1 MVQRAHREGPLTRRS
16 EVRWRTAHSRS
27 GRCAGAAPAASGP
40 PASRRPAVPD
50 AARRYARGCRRPP
63 CPAPPVAPRR
73 RPPRRRRDA
82 RIVAAQ
88 RVAVR
93 VADGGGINRHMHVQ
107 ARRLQRAAGG
117 DGLPTVCSMMAGSAT
132 YSPDRTA
139 RRGCRDARAGARR
152 SPPPARRGAADKAA
166 SARRRRWPHE
176 AAGAGTARQRDGGF
190 LEDAHGRSCAKERH
204 CARGPGRCL
213 ERPCGHPHARRGP
226 PCAGRPRYRAG
237 ELRPCRPP
245 DQRRRHGRTADAAR
259 SAPAARRP
267 ASPRRPAG
275 GSHAAAR
282 AAARRRPWR

>member
-1 MVQRAHREGPLTRRS
+1 MQRAGTLADGVVLH
-16 EVRWRTAHSRS
+16 VQHH
-27 GRCAGAAPAASGP
+27 
-40 PASRRPAVPD
+40 
-50 AARRYARGCRRPP
+50 
-63 CPAPPVAPRR
+63 PVAPPAGG
-73 RPPRRRRDA
+73 PPRRRRDA
-82 RIVAAQ
+82 PRIVAAQ

-117 DGLPTVCSMMAGSAT
+117 DGLLDGLFDDGGVGDVFTQIEQRGADAVPLAQ
-132 YSPDRTA
+132 A
-139 RRGCRDARAGARR
+139 RGRR
-152 SPPPARRGAADKAA
+152 RRLPGRGAADKAA
-166 SARRRRWPHE
+166 GQRAAGGGGPHE

-213 ERPCGHPHARRGP
+213 ERPCGPARTPRD
-226 PCAGRPRYRAG
+226 AGRRRYRAG

>member
-1 MVQRAHREGPLTRRS
+1 MRARPRWSSARTGRPLDQAQRGALAHRPPGP
-16 EVRWRTAHSRS
+16 A
-27 GRCAGAAPAASGP
+27 RCAGAAPAASGP

-63 CPAPPVAPRR
+63 CPAPPSRAPAGGL
-73 RPPRRRRDA
+73 PRRRRDA
-82 RIVAAQ
+82 PRIVAAQ

-117 DGLPTVCSMMAGSAT
+117 DGLPTVCSMMAGRRRIH
-132 YSPDRTA
+132 PDRTA

-152 SPPPARRGAADKAA
+152 SPPPARPWRRRQSGWP
-166 SARRRRWPHE
+166 ARCRRRWPHE

-213 ERPCGHPHARRGP
+213 ERPCGPPARRATQAALRGP
-226 PCAGRPRYRAG
+226 PAIP
-237 ELRPCRPP
+237 
-245 DQRRRHGRTADAAR
+245 RRRTQAL
-259 SAPAARRP
+259 PAARPAPAPRPNNGRCTVCASSTP
-267 ASPRRPAG
+267 ASVTAPPSR
-275 GSHAAAR
+275 
-282 AAARRRPWR
+282 W